1 MNKTIIFGIFFIF
14 FIKGLILANT
24 KKETYINTSNI
35 TYNEEENIVELS
47 ESTKINIE
55 NTNIQI
61 DKGLINYNTNEIE
74 VFGNFYLYQDLNIL
88 SGKNL
93 KGDTNFNNFKADEI
107 SFIYNDD
114 LKIDSDLVEKKDDNL
129 IFYNNFLTPCEIE
142 GFFNCPTWS
151 LRIDKTEYDIE
162 RDKFTHYD
170 TFLQIADYKL
180 FYLPYFSHYGSEA
193 PRQKGFLTPS
203 IEFTV
208 GEDTAVKA
216 PYYLPLK
223 SNMDLTFTPT
233 IYLNNDFESVNK
245 YKLSTEFNLKSSG
258 GNTEIILDNLKNEG
272 SEIIASSVKFNSK
285 QVINKNMV
293 ISTNGLFTNSVSATR
308 SINTQPITFE
318 DVYIKSE
325 NFNLLKNNDYL
336 KSEISS
342 VSAFDTTDINQVPL
356 SPSIQYSSQFLLSNE
371 NDLNFNFD
379 YRILR
384 RDESSSIN
392 PSENHSFNLNNILSI
407 NQNFKG
413 FNSYNKLKLNGSYNE
428 YRFLDSNLN
437 RQESK
442 LNYIISSDINFN
454 NHKYLLPRLKFIYP
468 KEIVDSNNFINEDS
482 NSISFNYTNQY
493 SDNRFY
499 GTDLNDNT
507 PRLVYGLE
515 NRFNFYNQKFS
526 TKINQSYD
534 LNKGNNY
541 ANKINQNGHFSD
553 YAIEFKTNNKDIN
566 FVTNLRVDAD
576 KLDKKEMNYSL
587 SFNKPIEVNLSY
599 NETDKSAF
607 REISEDTKALD
618 IKALKKINNN
628 VSISYS
634 SNLDLKNNY
643 SPYSEKFTLSL
654 FDECSKLDISY
665 SNTRFNDNFNTK
677 PEEKISLMY
686 QLEYLG
692 FLSEGENNLFN

>member
-1 MNKTIIFGIFFIF
+1 MNKPLVFVIFFIF
-14 FIKGLILANT
+14 FIKGLILANP
-24 KKETYINTSNI
+24 KKDTYINTSNI
-35 TYNEEENIVELS
+35 TYNEKENIVELKQ
-47 ESTKINIE
+47 STKINIE

-61 DKGLINYNTNEIE
+61 DKGLINYNTDEIE
-74 VFGNFYLYQDLNIL
+74 VFGNFYLFQDLNIL

-93 KGDTNFNNFKADEI
+93 KGDTEFKKFKADEI

-114 LKIDSDLVEKKDDNL
+114 LKIDSDLVEKKDNSL
-129 IFYNNFLTPCEIE
+129 IFYNNFLTPCELE

-162 RDKFTHYD
+162 KDKFTHYD

-208 GEDTAVKA
+208 GENTSLKT
-216 PYYLPLK
+216 PYYYPIR

-233 IYLNNDFESVNK
+233 IFINNHLESLDK
-245 YKLSTEFNLKSSG
+245 YKLSTEFNLKSKG
-258 GNTEIILDNLKNEG
+258 GNTEFVVDNLKNEG
-272 SEIIASSVKFNSK
+272 SDIITSTIKFNSK
-285 QVINKNMV
+285 QIINKNMIV
-293 ISTNGLFTNSVSATR
+293 STNGLFTNSVSATR

-318 DVYIKSE
+318 DIYIKSE
-325 NFNLLKNNDYL
+325 NFNLFRGNDYL
-336 KSEISS
+336 KNEISS

-356 SPSIQYSSQFLLSNE
+356 SPSIQYRSQFLLSDN
-371 NDLNFNFD
+371 NDLNLDLD

-384 RDESSSIN
+384 RDESNSVN
-392 PSENHSFNLNNILSI
+392 PTENHSLNLNNFLSI
-407 NQNFKG
+407 NKSIKSLHT
-413 FNSYNKLKLNGSYNE
+413 FNKIKLYGAHNE
-428 YRFLDSNLN
+428 YRFLDPTLN

-442 LNYIISSDINFN
+442 LNFILSTDIFFYDY
-454 NHKYLLPRLKFIYP
+454 KYLSPRIKFLYP
-468 KEIVDSNNFINEDS
+468 KELIGSNNYINEDS

-507 PRLVYGLE
+507 PRIVYGLE
-515 NRFNFYNQKFS
+515 NRFSYSNQKFS
-526 TKINQSYD
+526 TKVNQSYD
-534 LNKGNNY
+534 LNKKNNY
-541 ANKINQNGHFSD
+541 ADKINQNGHFSD
-553 YAIEFKTNNKDIN
+553 YAFEFKTYNDDVD
-566 FVTNLRVDAD
+566 FSTNLRIDSD
-576 KLDKKEMNYSL
+576 KFDKKEMSYSL
-587 SFNKPIEVNLSY
+587 SFNKPIEVLINY

-607 REISEDTKALD
+607 KELSKDTKTLD
-618 IKALKKINNN
+618 IKALKNINENI
-628 VSISYS
+628 SISYF

-643 SPYSEKFTLSL
+643 SPYSEKFTLSI

-686 QLEYLG
+686 HLDYLG
-692 FLSEGENNLFN
+692 FLSKGENNLFN

>member
-1 MNKTIIFGIFFIF
+1 
-14 FIKGLILANT
+14 
-24 KKETYINTSNI
+24 
-35 TYNEEENIVELS
+35 
-47 ESTKINIE
+47 
-55 NTNIQI
+55 
-61 DKGLINYNTNEIE
+61 
-74 VFGNFYLYQDLNIL
+74 
-88 SGKNL
+88 
-93 KGDTNFNNFKADEI
+93 
-107 SFIYNDD
+107 
-114 LKIDSDLVEKKDDNL
+114 
-129 IFYNNFLTPCEIE
+129 
-142 GFFNCPTWS
+142 
-151 LRIDKTEYDIE
+151 
-162 RDKFTHYD
+162 
-170 TFLQIADYKL
+170 
-180 FYLPYFSHYGSEA
+180 
-193 PRQKGFLTPS
+193 
-203 IEFTV
+203 
-208 GEDTAVKA
+208 
-216 PYYLPLK
+216 
-223 SNMDLTFTPT
+223 MDLTFTPT

-258 GNTEIILDNLKNEG
+258 GNTEITLDNLKNEG
-272 SEIIASSVKFNSK
+272 SEIVASSVKFNSK

-318 DVYIKSE
+318 DIYIKSE

-442 LNYIISSDINFN
+442 LNYVISSDFNFN

-493 SDNRFY
+493 ADNRFY
-499 GTDLNDNT
+499 GSDLNDNT

-553 YAIEFKTNNKDIN
+553 YAVEFKTNNKDIN

-607 REISEDTKALD
+607 REVSKDTKALD
-618 IKALKKINNN
+618 VKALKKINNN